1 MVVPATVRLALAT
14 DASALL
20 LLPWATTVAW
30 TASAER
36 SPPVWSLLTESS
48 ENSSAPPA
56 SGTGPASPRT
66 IGRPSTVARSTV
78 ASPLNVVLLAAVDAK
93 AGGSC
98 VAGAVGLSQL
108 VRNAAPSVRDM
119 MRFIV
124 PSFSTVR
131 AQPQLGCGR

>member
-1 MVVPATVRLALAT
+1 MM
-14 DASALL
+14 
-20 LLPWATTVAW
+20 
-30 TASAER
+30 
-36 SPPVWSLLTESS
+36 
-48 ENSSAPPA
+48 
-56 SGTGPASPRT
+56 

-108 VRNAAPSVRDM
+108 VRNAAASVRNR

-124 PSFSTVR
+124 PSFFMCR
-131 AQPQLGCGR
+131 DKPRYAA